1 MNGTVLFIMMFL
13 GWIILIIGLLMMF
26 STPSPSAI
34 RRLHIADLEY
44 MLGQLNAEK
53 SELDAEIAS
62 VHKQLSDARAT
73 EYEIRK
79 RQGEYID
86 MTDRQ
91 FNDILT
97 RGY

>member
-1 MNGTVLFIMMFL
+1 MTETIFLIIIFIGAIML
-13 GWIILIIGLLMMF
+13 TIGLLMMF
-26 STPSPSAI
+26 SKQSPAAI

-44 MLGQLNAEK
+44 MLAQLNTEK